1 MKKLIVAAALIV
13 STAALAQTQ
22 IVELLRPSP
31 WTIGIA
37 IGKWVFKDQKK
48 IFYVEVTAQANN
60 LESARESAF
69 RMAVERAV
77 GTVISSEK
85 EVVNFQL
92 QRNEIITYASGYV
105 DNYELVQQQTVNNQ
119 TQVQMKVWVSHSAIS
134 NRLLNVSRDAGSVEG
149 GRISE
154 QIRSV
159 QRERES
165 ADRLLSTVLA
175 DYPRRA
181 FDIRLEPTRVVMTD
195 QRQGELHIPFVVSW
209 NSRYINSITEVVTRI
224 NQKSDCNKL
233 FRQCTG
239 ASMITVAG
247 EGVGY
252 FDDTAAYDLMHRE
265 MLLSRPQIQ
274 ISIRDQ
280 FGTVQFRQCYSA
292 PELDYSSYATWH
304 YIELGGYRATI
315 NTSLTKRFTIPIDLA
330 KMPTKSLDQVDIAVI
345 RKSGCLSNT

>member
-1 MKKLIVAAALIV
+1 MKILIAATALIV
-13 STAALAQTQ
+13 SFAALAQNQ
-22 IVELLRPSP
+22 VVELLRPSP
-31 WTIGIA
+31 WTIGIVL
-37 IGKWVFKDQKK
+37 GKWVIKDQKK

-60 LESARESAF
+60 LESARESAL

-85 EVVNFQL
+85 EVQNYQL

-105 DNYELVQQQTVNNQ
+105 DNYELVQQQTVGNQ
-119 TQVQMKVWVSHSAIS
+119 TQVQMRVWVSHSAIS
-134 NRLLNVSRDAGSVEG
+134 NRLLNVSRDDGSVEG
-149 GRISE
+149 GKISE

-165 ADRLLSTVLA
+165 ADRLLSTVLT

-181 FDIRLEPTRVVMTD
+181 FDIRLEPTRVIMTD

-209 NSRYINSITEVVTRI
+209 NSHYVNSIAEVVTRI
-224 NQKSDCNKL
+224 NQKTDCNKW

-252 FDDTAAYDLMHRE
+252 FDDTRAYDLMHRE
-265 MLLSRPQIQ
+265 MVLSQPQIQ
-274 ISIRDQ
+274 ILIRDQ

-292 PELDYSSYATWH
+292 PELDYSSYAAWH
-304 YIELGGYRATI
+304 YVELGGYRAMI
-315 NTSLTKRFTIPIDLA
+315 NTSSYKRFTIPVDLA
-330 KMPTKSLDQVDIAVI
+330 KLPTKSLDRVDIAVV
-345 RKSGCLSNT
+345 RKSGC

>member
-77 GTVISSEK
+77 GTVVSSEK
-85 EVVNFQL
+85 EVANYQL
-92 QRNEIITYASGYV
+92 RRNEIITYASGYV
-105 DNYELVQQQTVNNQ
+105 DDYQLVQQQTVNNQ
-119 TQVQMKVWVSHSAIS
+119 MQVQMKVWVSHSAIS
-134 NRLLNVSRDAGSVEG
+134 ERLLNVSRDNGSVEG

-175 DYPRRA
+175 DYPQRA
-181 FDIRLEPTRVVMTD
+181 FDIRLEPTRVIMTD

-209 NSRYINSITEVVTRI
+209 NSRYTNSIAEVVSRI

-252 FDDTAAYDLMHRE
+252 FDDTVAYDLMHRE

-274 ISIRDQ
+274 ISIQDQ

-315 NTSLTKRFTIPIDLA
+315 NTSSSKRFTIPIDLA
-330 KMPTKSLDQVDIAVI
+330 KMPTKSLDQVDITVV
-345 RKSGCLSNT
+345 RKSRC

>member
-1 MKKLIVAAALIV
+1 MKQLIVAAALIV
-13 STAALAQTQ
+13 STASLAQNQ
-22 IVELLRPSP
+22 VAELLRPSP

-37 IGKWVFKDQKK
+37 LGKWIVRDHKK

-77 GTVISSEK
+77 GTVVASEK
-85 EVVNFQL
+85 EVQNYQL

-105 DNYELVQQQTVNNQ
+105 DDYQLVQQQTLNNQ

-134 NRLLNVSRDAGSVEG
+134 SRLLNVSRDDGTVEG
-149 GRISE
+149 GKISE

-195 QRQGELHIPFVVSW
+195 QRQGELHIPFVVAW
-209 NSRYINSITEVVTRI
+209 NSHYINSIAEVVTRI
-224 NQKSDCNKL
+224 NQKNDCNKW

-239 ASMITVAG
+239 TSMITVAG
-247 EGVGY
+247 QGVSY
-252 FDDTAAYDLMHRE
+252 FDDTVAYDLMHRE
-265 MLLSRPQIQ
+265 MILSRPQIQ
-274 ISIRDQ
+274 ILIRDQ
-280 FGTVQFRQCYSA
+280 FGTVQFRQCYSV
-292 PELDYSSYATWH
+292 PELDYSNYAPWH
-304 YIELGGYRATI
+304 YVELGGYRAML
-315 NTSLTKRFTIPIDLA
+315 NTDSSKRFTIPVDLN
-330 KMPTKSLDQVDIAVI
+330 KLPIKSLDRVDIAVV
-345 RKSGCLSNT
+345 RKSGC